1 MKQIIVY
8 YKRQNNTK
16 RNVLVGVS
24 SSLIK
29 NSGNLSDFSL
39 SSVNEVILELTKVVN
54 GTLEDF
60 YWGQLPIM
68 IESTQQNS
76 ECYDEINNEYLGN
89 VKTQDLLNLMIQIRD
104 FKQEYQQEI
113 NLKNIIGQAFNQI
126 KSNPQSYKKRSH
138 LIYYEMLVNN
148 ITVTLQL
155 EPEDFNLSSND
166 YVNQINLNF

>member
-126 KSNPQSYKKRSH
+126 KSNPQSYKKWSH

>member
-126 KSNPQSYKKRSH
+126 KSNPQSYKKWSH
-138 LIYYEMLVNN
+138 LIYYEVLVNN

-155 EPEDFNLSSND
+155 EPEDFNLSSID

>member
-126 KSNPQSYKKRSH
+126 KSNPQSYKKWSH

-166 YVNQINLNF
+166 YVVPP